1 MHSARVSLW
10 VVTPVNGYVDIFTL
24 HDGSAAL
31 RICGSSAARSLKSG
45 CEGHEMQRMRRDSTT
60 RRLMNTSNCTKERRG
75 EATRRAGGEDAAKPE
90 ATFTVF
96 PAPSRHETRARDR
109 FW

>member
-1 MHSARVSLW
+1 MEGATLVQSARIDQAWINEQLFSSRTVERQCSRKTHSVRVSLW

-45 CEGHEMQRMRRDSTT
+45 CEGHEMQRMRQDGTT
-60 RRLMNTSNCTKERRG
+60 CRLMNT
-75 EATRRAGGEDAAKPE
+75 
-90 ATFTVF
+90 
-96 PAPSRHETRARDR
+96 
-109 FW
+109 